1 MLYRLAKLLDGITGG
16 DCVEVTVPYTI
27 NRGTNIRTVL
37 IGMAKFTPDDIP
49 EPAHMRTFSQTLV
62 HPQTLHPKKNFK
74 NPLSSYTPLNS
85 HSNYP
90 FC

>member
-49 EPAHMRTFSQTLV
+49 EPAHMRAFLK
-62 HPQTLHPKKNFK
+62 L
-74 NPLSSYTPLNS
+74 
-85 HSNYP
+85 
-90 FC
+90 